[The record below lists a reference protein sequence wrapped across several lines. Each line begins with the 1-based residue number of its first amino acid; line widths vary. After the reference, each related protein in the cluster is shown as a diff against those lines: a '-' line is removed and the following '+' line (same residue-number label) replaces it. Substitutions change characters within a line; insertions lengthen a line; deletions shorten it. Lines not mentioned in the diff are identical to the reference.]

1 MMQELLQQKVSLFQN
16 LQSTPSKAVGL
27 AHDEEVYVNWEV
39 APFVITDEEI
49 TLMNAGMICQFLN
62 GGVVGRGLS
71 TRKVGI
77 IMTSLGFRKVHT
89 MQGNFFEVYQIPPD
103 QIQATL
109 AMTETREHEDST
121 PQEGVLP
128 F

>member
-1 MMQELLQQKVSLFQN
+1 M
-16 LQSTPSKAVGL
+16 
-27 AHDEEVYVNWEV
+27 
-39 APFVITDEEI
+39 
-49 TLMNAGMICQFLN
+49 
-62 GGVVGRGLS
+62 VGRGLS

-89 MQGNFFEVYQIPPD
+89 MQGNFFEVYQIPLD

-109 AMTETREHEDST
+109 AMTDTREGEPSE
-121 PQEGVLP
+121 PQEGELP

>member
-1 MMQELLQQKVSLFQN
+1 MIQQKLSLFQC
-16 LQSTPSKAVGL
+16 LTSVPSKAVGL
-27 AHDEEVYVNWEV
+27 EEVVRLIRSRLRRPSPGEKV
-39 APFVITDEEI
+39 
-49 TLMNAGMICQFLN
+49 TLMNSGMICQLLN

-89 MQGNFFEVYQIPPD
+89 MQGNFFEVYQIPLD

-109 AMTETREHEDST
+109 AMTDTREGEPSE
-121 PQEGVLP
+121 PQEGELP

>member
-1 MMQELLQQKVSLFQN
+1 MDADVSWYFAAEGEKV
-16 LQSTPSKAVGL
+16 
-27 AHDEEVYVNWEV
+27 
-39 APFVITDEEI
+39 
-49 TLMNAGMICQFLN
+49 TLMNSGMICQYLN

-77 IMTSLGFRKVHT
+77 IMTTLGFRKVHT